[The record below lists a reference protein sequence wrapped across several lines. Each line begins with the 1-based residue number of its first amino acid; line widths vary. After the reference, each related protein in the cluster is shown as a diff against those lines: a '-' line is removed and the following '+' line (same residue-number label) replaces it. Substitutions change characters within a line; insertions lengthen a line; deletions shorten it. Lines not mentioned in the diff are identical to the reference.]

1 MSRRNTRF
9 SRDIL
14 YEEEYFWGFPDA
26 PEYLAA
32 KDPKRYNRK
41 EKRNEKVPRKSQMRR
56 RGDDLP
62 DADLLQVKKKIR
74 GKTDNFD
81 FDRFF

>member
-9 SRDIL
+9 SRDLL
-14 YEEEYFWGFPDA
+14 YQDEYFGGFPDA

-41 EKRNEKVPRKSQMRR
+41 EKRNEKAPRKSQMRR
-56 RGDDLP
+56 RGDPLP

-74 GKTDNFD
+74 GKMDVFD
-81 FDRFF
+81 SDRFF